1 MKTQEASKKAL
12 KHIICCL
19 ILLLA
24 FVVTITKVNAQE
36 KTGELLTSET
46 EEVVP
51 LKPQLDKRLL
61 ELNKIIIN
69 ESEMLKYNKPRII
82 EKDINYYINKQIS
95 ILTFLSDAFGYDINF
110 VKENIIERSKN
121 VMEIE
126 PTNIG
131 SLKDDSDVLIKYDNS
146 EYGAVEYFY
155 YLVESHP
162 EKRNIK
168 VVPYSGSSSY
178 VEKLIMYYTTNI
190 YTNVDTTT
198 ALSIGASESGYYEVK
213 YMLNYNNV
221 YGGMSSSGLIRHEN
235 IEIGVLKYIRLLS
248 KNYYGKGLT
257 DIYSIGRVYCP
268 HFDDYGNKIASPH
281 WINLVNKASAKY
293 AEYTG
298 EIKIEDILEEKE
310 IQ

>member
-19 ILLLA
+19 IILLA

-36 KTGELLTSET
+36 KNGELLTSET

-61 ELNKIIIN
+61 HLNRIIIT
-69 ESEMLKYNKPRII
+69 ESEMLEYNKPRII
-82 EKDINYYINKQIS
+82 KKDINYYIKENID
-95 ILTFLSDAFGYDINF
+95 ILTFLSNAFGYDINF
-110 VKENIIERSKN
+110 VKENIIERSKD
-121 VMEIE
+121 VYKLE

-131 SLKDDSDVLIKYDNS
+131 SLKDESDVLIKYDNS

-155 YLVESHP
+155 YLVECHP

-168 VVPYSGSSSY
+168 VVPYSGSSDY

-213 YMLNYNNV
+213 YMLNRNNV
-221 YGGMSSSGLIRHEN
+221 YGGMSSNGLIRHEN

-248 KNYYGKGLT
+248 KNYYDKGLT

-268 HFDDYGNKIASPH
+268 HFDEYGNKIASPH
-281 WINLVNKASAKY
+281 WINLVNKASSKY

-298 EIKIEDILEEKE
+298 EITIKDILEEME

>member
-1 MKTQEASKKAL
+1 MAL
-12 KHIICCL
+12 K
-19 ILLLA
+19 
-24 FVVTITKVNAQE
+24 
-36 KTGELLTSET
+36 
-46 EEVVP
+46 
-51 LKPQLDKRLL
+51 
-61 ELNKIIIN
+61 NKIIIN
-69 ESEMLKYNKPRII
+69 ESKMLKYNKPRII
-82 EKDINYYINKQIS
+82 EKDINYYINKNLN

-110 VKENIIERSKN
+110 VKQNIIERSKN
-121 VMEIE
+121 VIEIE

-131 SLKDDSDVLIKYDNS
+131 SLKDESDVLIKYDNS

-198 ALSIGASESGYYEVK
+198 ALSIGASESGYYEVR

-221 YGGMSSSGLIRHEN
+221 YGGMSSSELIRHEN
-235 IEIGVLKYIRLLS
+235 IEIGVLKYVRMLS

-268 HFDDYGNKIASPH
+268 VFDEYGNKASKCQGRVDIPLNSRGKEQALNIKDKI
-281 WINLVNKASAKY
+281 INYNFS
-293 AEYTG
+293 
-298 EIKIEDILEEKE
+298 IRMNC
-310 IQ
+310 